1 MVHLDFR
8 SLSWAL
14 GGTLKLLPCSLS
26 DAASAESKD
35 ALGALETL
43 ERLLEAPGIR
53 ALKLPGFRTAR
64 LRSYGF
70 APVLPRSCSGR
81 GPGGGAEL
89 GGGGGKFLYF
99 IIFHNS
105 PACAVARRGSWVVS
119 SIAPSLHLLKND
131 AIDCSSLQ
139 SIECRSS
146 PSQEVRFGGC
156 EPGALQI
163 SHPEPQ
169 FLLLRSRIL
178 WDPMRPR
185 GRVRGGS
192 RPSETIESDHLNTLF
207 LRRSVYFFILSHFLE
222 RYRGRKSLRRS
233 EPCSTMRF

>member
-1 MVHLDFR
+1 M
-8 SLSWAL
+8 
-14 GGTLKLLPCSLS
+14 
-26 DAASAESKD
+26 
-35 ALGALETL
+35 
-43 ERLLEAPGIR
+43 
-53 ALKLPGFRTAR
+53 
-64 LRSYGF
+64 
-70 APVLPRSCSGR
+70 RSCPEGL
-81 GPGGGAEL
+81 L
-89 GGGGGKFLYF
+89 GCKFNCTTLA
-99 IIFHNS
+99 S
-105 PACAVARRGSWVVS
+105 PQEWC
-119 SIAPSLHLLKND
+119 HLLQF
-131 AIDCSSLQ
+131 ILQ

-207 LRRSVYFFILSHFLE
+207 LRRSVYFFILGNFWE
-222 RYRGRKSLRRS
+222 RYRGRKWPRRS
-233 EPCSTMRF
+233 KPCSTMRF